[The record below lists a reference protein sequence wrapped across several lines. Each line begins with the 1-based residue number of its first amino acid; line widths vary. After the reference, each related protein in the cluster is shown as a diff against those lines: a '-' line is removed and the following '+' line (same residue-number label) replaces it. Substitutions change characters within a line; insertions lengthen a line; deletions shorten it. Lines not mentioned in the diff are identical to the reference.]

1 MGYIEA
7 ICISRKKGIV
17 KKPVSNSRFLENWGI
32 EGDAHA
38 GKWHRQI
45 SLLSGESIDK
55 MKEKIPSLS
64 QGAFAENIITRG
76 INLLKLK
83 TGDKLI
89 LNNKVILEITQI
101 GKECHNSC
109 AIKVRTGDCIMP
121 REGLFARVVK
131 GGSVKSGDSIK
142 VLNSTKVKYLKR
154 EELGKLIL
162 SSTYFITLFNI
173 FKITFY

>member
-7 ICISRKKGIV
+7 ICISVKKGIV
-17 KKPVSNSRFLENWGI
+17 KKPVSASKFIEDWGI

-38 GKWHRQI
+38 GKWNRQI

-64 QGAFAENIITRG
+64 QGAFAENIITRE
-76 INLLKLK
+76 INLLKLHI
-83 TGDKLI
+83 GDELI
-89 LNNKVILEITQI
+89 LNNEVILEITQI

-109 AIKVRTGDCIMP
+109 AIKVRIGDCIMP

-131 GGSVKSGDSIK
+131 GGVVKPG
-142 VLNSTKVKYLKR
+142 
-154 EELGKLIL
+154 ELI
-162 SSTYFITLFNI
+162 SYFS
-173 FKITFY
+173 

>member
-17 KKPVSNSRFLENWGI
+17 KKPVSSSRFIENRGI

-83 TGDKLI
+83 VGDRLI
-89 LNNKVILEITQI
+89 LNNKVLLEITQI

-121 REGLFARVVK
+121 REGLFAKVVK
-131 GGSVKSGDSIK
+131 GGSVKAGDSIK
-142 VLNSTKVKYLKR
+142 MINSAKIKLLKQSNYH
-154 EELGKLIL
+154 KLKI
-162 SSTYFITLFNI
+162 SKST
-173 FKITFY
+173 